1 MERLLVMECTPKTRA
16 ARSYTR
22 RIMITMA
29 FYMVACI
36 LAVAARNNLHTDRFL
51 VIILAIATAIPLVAV
66 IAIVGLYLKEETD
79 EFQRE
84 LLVQQLL
91 WATGLTLTSTSTWG
105 MLEMFSGLPRL
116 PAFYIFVIFWI
127 FFGLASFPLRRR
139 YRTVADE

>member
-1 MERLLVMECTPKTRA
+1 MERLLAMECTAKTRA
-16 ARSYTR
+16 VHSYTR

-29 FYMVACI
+29 VYIVACI
-36 LAVAARNNLHTDRFL
+36 LAVTARDHLHTDRLL
-51 VIILAIATAIPLVAV
+51 VIVLAIATAIPLVAV

-84 LLVQQLL
+84 LLVQQIL
-91 WATGLTLTSTSTWG
+91 WATGLTLTCTSTWG
-105 MLEMFSGLPRL
+105 MLEMFSGVPRL

-127 FFGLASFPLRRR
+127 FFGLVSVPLRRR